1 MNKEFLEEHKLD
13 LIDVENN
20 KIKIK
25 NIDKALTIEQAE
37 EIAFELLNQ
46 IQFIKNNIENKK

>member
-1 MNKEFLEEHKLD
+1 MNKQFLEQHKLD

-25 NIDKALTIEQAE
+25 NIDKALTIKESE

-46 IQFIKNNIENKK
+46 IQFIKNNK